1 MPKKSKQSLQNVFV
15 AGDGFVTKTELKRIL
30 NQVYVES
37 VEPDATAHLEVFE
50 VMELNTPI
58 VKGRYVYS
66 NQRDS
71 IEELLSFLPATSN
84 ITQPPLIGEL
94 WLGFRFKKEH
104 YYLSRLSDS
113 NISVNYQKSGQ
124 STPTLVDNKSNADS
138 LADVKSRPYGNV
150 FRPNVSVSN
159 QLLESSLEGQTL
171 IQGRYGNYIQL
182 GAKEQEEFG
191 SEKSYIKL
199 SNHESYID
207 MENSL
212 TLKSSGQYSPLID
225 MNYDKTVTDGM
236 KTARYII
243 GRGKKE
249 EKPYLDLEWEGP
261 TLWANSGR
269 VLLTASQD
277 DIGIFAK
284 KTVRIKGERIQIAN
298 EDGGIEIK
306 ASSLIQ
312 DTQNGK
318 IAKLTKDL
326 KDGDVILGPE
336 GLKEMGQI
344 LAKQVEWNLDFLKVQ
359 VASLIP
365 AAIPGTRAIPNP
377 AWLTNIKAKIDNAK
391 KLLEFNDLVFKLKW
405 LDKSQLKTYTID
417 ELKEAFRPVP
427 GFSAVIDGF
436 KSLKDLKGAV
446 GSIEAE
452 IDSQISSIRNSVSE
466 QLGTT
471 SDIFG
476 KTSDLFFQDTT
487 GKTLSSE
494 EEQSMYDLR
503 TELLTLSDE
512 ESLDQYGKST
522 RDLLDLIDEYE
533 SVRPFALIG
542 GSSAKI
548 GGKNAK
554 KLLEEIVIGRSQ
566 ENPPLP
572 SIRSIML
579 NANPFEQKINQVEIE
594 ATQLEGLKSLVG
606 SFSEIEDEQTEF
618 K

>member
-182 GAKEQEEFG
+182 GAKEQEKFG

-212 TLKSSGQYSPLID
+212 TLRNSQQYSELLD
-225 MNYDKTVTDGM
+225 MNYDKTSGKVS
-236 KTARYII
+236 RYLL
-243 GRGKKE
+243 RGKGKE
-249 EKPYLDLEWEGP
+249 DKPYLDLEWEGP
-261 TLWANSGR
+261 TLWGNSGR
-269 VLLTASQD
+269 VLLTASED
-277 DIGIFAK
+277 DIAIFAK
-284 KTVRIKGERIQIAN
+284 KSVRIKGERVQIAN
-298 EDGGIEIK
+298 DGGGVEVK
-306 ASSLIQ
+306 AKTIVNDISEE
-312 DTQNGK
+312 NGK
-318 IAKLTKDL
+318 IINATKEGITFPDL
-326 KDGDVILGPE
+326 NMSG
-336 GLKEMGQI
+336 
-344 LAKQVEWNLDFLKVQ
+344 FLKQ
-359 VASLIP
+359 TMGIQ
-365 AAIPGTRAIPNP
+365 
-377 AWLTNIKAKIDNAK
+377 
-391 KLLEFNDLVFKLKW
+391 KL
-405 LDKSQLKTYTID
+405 
-417 ELKEAFRPVP
+417 
-427 GFSAVIDGF
+427 
-436 KSLKDLKGAV
+436 
-446 GSIEAE
+446 
-452 IDSQISSIRNSVSE
+452 
-466 QLGTT
+466 
-471 SDIFG
+471 
-476 KTSDLFFQDTT
+476 FQA
-487 GKTLSSE
+487 
-494 EEQSMYDLR
+494 
-503 TELLTLSDE
+503 LTL
-512 ESLDQYGKST
+512 G
-522 RDLLDLIDEYE
+522 
-533 SVRPFALIG
+533 VP
-542 GSSAKI
+542 
-548 GGKNAK
+548 
-554 KLLEEIVIGRSQ
+554 KLS
-566 ENPPLP
+566 NPVTLP
-572 SIRSIML
+572 SGVKDIVKGL
-579 NANPFEQKINQVEIE
+579 EGAKNFIE
-594 ATQLEGLKSLVG
+594 ATLNLEFLEKEILTTKTPEEIAASLPIPSGFKNIVG
-606 SFSEIEDEQTEF
+606 DIQTFSEGIDENIKKLEKVVSDNTPLLENAQLINNALESNDRTAILNTLESVPSDILQSIPGGEDTLSLFKSSKLKEKDIIKARENGAFTQIENYLSETATGENDLELMKSYGKILNLTKQE
-618 K
+618 